1 MNRTPSGLFVAAN
14 FGFLKKRARVRTVT
28 LPSGERAKVTVDDSG
43 TVTHIETDNRIDAI
57 ATPDTI
63 RLQLR
68 RVQ

>member
-1 MNRTPSGLFVAAN
+1 MKRTESGIFIASS
-14 FGFLKKRARVRTVT
+14 FGFLKKRARTRTVT

-43 TVTHIETDNRIDAI
+43 TVTHIETDNRLDAI
-57 ATPDTI
+57 ASPETV